1 MWLHLVIVFAV
12 HGFAAAVDARLH
24 RPRSVWRV
32 HRVDPNRARVGELA
46 LLPGVGPSRAEA
58 LVLERVR
65 NGPFRSAADLRR
77 VSGFGETTI
86 AILAPWLTFAEETG
100 R

>member
-1 MWLHLVIVFAV
+1 MVFFAV

-24 RPRSVWRV
+24 RPRSVWRA

-46 LLPGVGPSRAEA
+46 LLPGVGPARAEA
-58 LVLERVR
+58 IVLERVR
-65 NGPFRSAADLRR
+65 HGPFRSAADLRR
-77 VSGFGETTI
+77 VPGLGEATI
-86 AILAPWLTFAEETG
+86 ALLAPWLTFVEETG